1 MKCKKFLNEVLQLML
16 EPIRVRRREFEND
29 IPAVLDVLRQGTE
42 RARETAS
49 QTMSEVRRAMR
60 IDYFNDPEMVSRFI
74 SGK

>member
-60 IDYFNDPEMVSRFI
+60 IDYFNDSEMVSRFI